1 MPYKNL
7 VITNT
12 SPAQAAVQ
20 NKSHFYVGF
29 STVNPKTP
37 GNKLYDFELIKQDI
51 INYFNTRP
59 GERVMKPEFGSVIWS
74 LMFEP
79 LTETTRQLIQED
91 ILKICNSDP
100 RVYPSQVNVRE
111 YDKGYMIELTLVTK
125 ASNQSSNLMMTF
137 DQQNGLS
144 AQ

>member
-29 STVNPKTP
+29 STVNSKNP
-37 GNKLYDFELIKQDI
+37 GHKLYDFELIKQDI

-59 GERVMKPEFGSVIWS
+59 GERVMKPEFGSIIWS

-125 ASNQSSNLMMTF
+125 VSNQSSNLMMTF

>member
-7 VITNT
+7 VITNS
-12 SPAQAAVQ
+12 SPAQAVIQ
-20 NKSHFYVGF
+20 NRSHSYVGF
-29 STVNPKTP
+29 STVNSKNS
-37 GNKLYDFELIKQDI
+37 GNKLYDFELIKQDL
-51 INYFNTRP
+51 INYFSTRQ
-59 GERVMKPEFGSVIWS
+59 GERVMNPEFGSVIWS

-79 LTETTRQLIQED
+79 LTDATRQLIQED

-100 RVYPSQVNVRE
+100 RIYPSQIDVRE

-125 ASNQSSNLMMTF
+125 SSNQSSNLILTF

-144 AQ
+144 TQ

>member
-29 STVNPKTP
+29 STVNSKTP

-59 GERVMKPEFGSVIWS
+59 GERVMKPNFGSVIWS

-79 LTETTRQLIQED
+79 LTETTRQLIQDD

-100 RVYPSQVNVRE
+100 RVYPTQVNVRE

-125 ASNQSSNLMMTF
+125 VSNQSSNLMMTF